1 MFQRGGGGHTVSN
14 RGYAPDCHV
23 DFHAVFYYCDKK
35 RLTKR
40 KGGGVTSTLD
50 PLAMPL
56 LCVSQSLQFHFN
68 ASCIATIVEFCHKH
82 PRHCHLQL
90 ELGSWFL
97 HLFFLV
103 TPCEFHTNFI
113 SNWTTC
119 YTIWLWS
126 WSWWM
131 DSFKTLTL
139 LWNSEYHNT

>member
-1 MFQRGGGGHTVSN
+1 MFQRGGGVTLCQTEGTHQIVMLTSMLCFTIVT
-14 RGYAPDCHV
+14 
-23 DFHAVFYYCDKK
+23 KK
-35 RLTKR
+35 GLQKG
-40 KGGGVTSTLD
+40 GGGVTSTLD

-56 LCVSQSLQFHFN
+56 LCVSQSLQFLFN

-82 PRHCHLQL
+82 PRHSHLQL

-119 YTIWLWS
+119 YTI
-126 WSWWM
+126 
-131 DSFKTLTL
+131 
-139 LWNSEYHNT
+139 

>member
-1 MFQRGGGGHTVSN
+1 MFQRGGGGSHCVKQRVRTRLSCWLPCCVLLLWQ
-14 RGYAPDCHV
+14 
-23 DFHAVFYYCDKK
+23 KK
-35 RLTKR
+35 AYK
-40 KGGGVTSTLD
+40 KEGGGVTSTLD

-56 LCVSQSLQFHFN
+56 LCVSQSLQFLFN

-103 TPCEFHTNFI
+103 TPYEFDTNFI

>member
-1 MFQRGGGGHTVSN
+1 MFQRWGGGGVTLCQTEGTHQIVMLTSMLCFTIVT
-14 RGYAPDCHV
+14 
-23 DFHAVFYYCDKK
+23 KK
-35 RLTKR
+35 GLQKGR
-40 KGGGVTSTLD
+40 GGGVTSTLD

-56 LCVSQSLQFHFN
+56 LCVSQSLQFLFN

-119 YTIWLWS
+119 YTI
-126 WSWWM
+126 
-131 DSFKTLTL
+131 
-139 LWNSEYHNT
+139 